1 MTNVVKTL
9 KESKQ
14 SGKSEYLKEKTETYI
29 ENNLNGCIYC
39 KIKSLILL
47 ILPILCI
54 CVFIFAR
61 DGKPEFLRAI
71 KGANFIGIWL
81 KYSLV
86 IFALE
91 KIIIN
96 RFSKSIFERHTND
109 VIYSKYDTQSML
121 TVNHIIGTQY
131 TAYILLKLK

>member
-1 MTNVVKTL
+1 MKCPKCND
-9 KESKQ
+9 
-14 SGKSEYLKEKTETYI
+14 YI

-81 KYSLV
+81 KYSI
-86 IFALE
+86 IFAESGKLLTYD
-91 KIIIN
+91 
-96 RFSKSIFERHTND
+96 SKF
-109 VIYSKYDTQSML
+109 V
-121 TVNHIIGTQY
+121 
-131 TAYILLKLK
+131 